1 MSMQELFAPRGVVV
15 AGSASEGK
23 LGNILIKRLIENGY
37 YNVYAVNPKAVGVGS
52 VVGYASAQEI
62 NRPLDLA
69 VIAAPAATV
78 CSVLEDCGKAGIK
91 AAIII
96 TSGFAEVGRLKDEL
110 AIKETASRYGIRYC
124 GPNCAGMVNTHQ
136 KLFPTLEAAPPQGS
150 VALVSQSGS
159 VGGMLMTMAAEGNL
173 GISKFISYGNGYDLN
188 ELELLRYLKDD
199 PQTSVIAMYLE
210 NIRDGRAF
218 MRELKEATKQKPVVI
233 VKSGRT
239 GTGQR
244 ATLSHTGSL
253 AGSDAVYNAA
263 FRECGALRVKNIEEM
278 FYLCKAFALLKP
290 VLGKTLSII
299 TNSGGPAV
307 MSADCGEEAGLQ
319 VNEPSE
325 ALKRQFAEFLPA
337 HASFRNPI
345 DLTVEGGG
353 EQYRK
358 ATALALKESEAA
370 LAIYVGTPYLAAMP
384 IAEGLIAAYHDSC
397 KPIAATML
405 VGKDIKAAIAR
416 LEEQGIACFPS
427 GEAAVNALSSMA
439 WYDDYLKTSL
449 PLAAPAEAC
458 GSLAKP
464 LLSEA
469 EAMRLLQK
477 HEIPVLPFAQA
488 INSDEAVLCCQKI
501 GYPAVM
507 KVVSPDIVHKSGR
520 GGVILGISN
529 DESARAAFASLQK
542 AAAGCVFDG
551 VIIYPQ
557 LNRGHELI
565 VGLSY
570 DAQFGPVIAC
580 GMGGIYTE
588 ILRDLAVMVAPVSKQ
603 QAVRMI
609 KSLRGYDI
617 LAGARGGIAINEEL
631 LAEVIVKLSQLPFL
645 YPDLR
650 EADLNPVFVTE
661 TQVYPVDARIIGSK

>member
-23 LGNILIKRLIENGY
+23 LGNILIKRLVENGFF
-37 YNVYAVNPKAVGVGS
+37 NVCAVNPKAAGVGS
-52 VVGYASAQEI
+52 VPGFVSAQEI
-62 NRPLDLA
+62 DRPVDLA
-69 VIAAPAATV
+69 VIVSPAATV

-96 TSGFAEVGRLKDEL
+96 TSGFAEVGRLDEEL
-110 AIKETASRYGIRYC
+110 SVQKTAARYGIRYC

-136 KLFPTLEAAPPQGS
+136 NLFPTLEATPPKGS

-218 MRELKEATKQKPVVI
+218 MRELKEVTKKKPVVI

-253 AGSDAVYNAA
+253 AGSDAVYNSA
-263 FRECGALRVKNIEEM
+263 FRECGAVRVGNIEEM
-278 FYLCKAFALLKP
+278 FCLCKAFSLLGP
-290 VLGKTLSII
+290 ILGKTLSII

-307 MSADCGEEAGLQ
+307 MSADCGEEAGLRI
-319 VNEPSE
+319 NEPSE
-325 ALKRQFAEFLPA
+325 ALKKQFAEFLPA
-337 HASFRNPI
+337 HASLRNPI

-384 IAEGLIAAYHDSC
+384 IAEGIIAAYQEGR
-397 KPIAATML
+397 KPVAATML

-416 LEEQGIACFPS
+416 LEEQGIPCFPS
-427 GEAAVNALSSMA
+427 GEAAVQALASMA
-439 WYDDYLKTSL
+439 WYCDYLQNPL
-449 PLAAPAEAC
+449 PMATPASAC
-458 GSLAKP
+458 GRLSKP

-469 EAMRLLQK
+469 EAMQLLQK
-477 HEIPVLPFAQA
+477 HNIPVLPFAQA
-488 INSDEAVLCCQKI
+488 KSAAEAVAFCQKI
-501 GYPAVM
+501 GYPVVM

-520 GGVILGISN
+520 GGVVLGISN
-529 DESARAAFASLQK
+529 DELARTAFASLQK
-542 AAAGCVFDG
+542 AADGCAFEG

-557 LNRGHELI
+557 LHRGHEII

-588 ILRDLAVMVAPVSKQ
+588 IFRDLSIMVAPVVKQ
-603 QAVRMI
+603 QAAEMI

-617 LAGARGGIAINEEL
+617 LAGARGGIAINEDL

-650 EADLNPVFVTE
+650 EADLNPIFVTE
-661 TQVYPVDARIIGSK
+661 TELYPVDARIIGS